1 MKKTIDVRVGYLDT
15 EESKTLKARV
25 YDLSELAAKQVLYGI
40 IQIFTMKAKLS
51 IPVFEEVID
60 DAAKYSKVQGGGG

>member
-1 MKKTIDVRVGYLDT
+1 MKKTVEVHVGYLDT
-15 EESKTLKARV
+15 EEAKMLKARV

-60 DAAKYSKVQGGGG
+60 DAGKYGKAKEGR